1 MRSIFNASCIGHGMP
16 SLFSLFSITPR
27 RHHPSAYEQPGLCD
41 ILAIV
46 TSHLAASPSDLQAT
60 VQRRVLDFLAQQTM
74 LASSASIEL
83 RHLCLPRPAAAS
95 PSSTTCVPPGIGYSA
110 LIKISFQC
118 MTLMCNTLVAL
129 SLEHLRLYIS
139 TLGQPEFGRQADT
152 NIVLGKSLSA
162 RLSSRVG
169 RAHRAH

>member
-1 MRSIFNASCIGHGMP
+1 M
-16 SLFSLFSITPR
+16 
-27 RHHPSAYEQPGLCD
+27 
-41 ILAIV
+41 
-46 TSHLAASPSDLQAT
+46 
-60 VQRRVLDFLAQQTM
+60 
-74 LASSASIEL
+74 
-83 RHLCLPRPAAAS
+83 
-95 PSSTTCVPPGIGYSA
+95 GYSA

-129 SLEHLRLYIS
+129 SLEHLRLCIS